1 MSEDRVLFLVDGLL
15 LVRWEA
21 VGVRA
26 LEQLAKFVVLDADE
40 LAEAEKILGKAVVDL
55 TDEFVEHLAVTDEAV
70 D

>member
-1 MSEDRVLFLVDGLL
+1 MG
-15 LVRWEA
+15 
-21 VGVRA
+21 A
-26 LEQLAKFVVLDADE
+26 LEQLAQFVVLDADE